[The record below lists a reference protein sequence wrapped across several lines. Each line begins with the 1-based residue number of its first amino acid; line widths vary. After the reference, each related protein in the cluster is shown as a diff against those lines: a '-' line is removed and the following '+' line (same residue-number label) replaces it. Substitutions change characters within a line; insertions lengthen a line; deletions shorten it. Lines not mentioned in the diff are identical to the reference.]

1 MTMLTQTRTD
11 IAAIV
16 PGPSELLPGCPDA
29 IIDLQTDAGVEL
41 VDGQCRYSDATV
53 AEIDFVEVG
62 HPDDPLGPG
71 LEPNRTFDVEP
82 HAETADYDDSA
93 WRRLSPEE
101 TQLRLS
107 PGTRVLQLVSH
118 QRNDPR

>member
-1 MTMLTQTRTD
+1 MLTQAGTD
-11 IAAIV
+11 VAALV

-29 IIDLQTDAGVEL
+29 IIDLQTEAGVEL
-41 VDGQCRYSDATV
+41 VDGQWRYSDARV
-53 AEIDFVEVG
+53 SEIDFVEVG

-82 HAETADYDDSA
+82 HAEGTDFDDSE
-93 WRRLSPEE
+93 WRKLSPEK

-107 PGTRVLQLVSH
+107 QGRVCFNWY
-118 QRNDPR
+118 RIKMTIP